1 MIKKILETVGTAT
14 TAVGLAIGLV
24 VAMMFA
30 QGQRN
35 AGRRDILKKEQKEIN
50 KREERTMKATD
61 DIDKL
66 SHEEIRR
73 RSHQKGWFR
82 D

>member
-1 MIKKILETVGTAT
+1 MFKKILETVGVAT

-24 VAMMFA
+24 ITMMFA

-35 AGRRDILKKEQKEIN
+35 AGRRDVLKKEEKEIN
-50 KREERTMKATD
+50 KREERTKKATD
-61 DIDKL
+61 DIEKM

>member
-1 MIKKILETVGTAT
+1 MFKKILETVGTAT
-14 TAVGLAIGLV
+14 TAIGLAIGLV

-35 AGRRDILKKEQKEIN
+35 AGRRDIQKKEEKEIK

-61 DIDKL
+61 DIEKL

>member
-1 MIKKILETVGTAT
+1 MFKKILETVGVAT

-24 VAMMFA
+24 ITMMFA

-35 AGRRDILKKEQKEIN
+35 AGRRDVLKKEQKEID
-50 KREERTMKATD
+50 KRERRVDHATN
-61 DIDKL
+61 DIDKM